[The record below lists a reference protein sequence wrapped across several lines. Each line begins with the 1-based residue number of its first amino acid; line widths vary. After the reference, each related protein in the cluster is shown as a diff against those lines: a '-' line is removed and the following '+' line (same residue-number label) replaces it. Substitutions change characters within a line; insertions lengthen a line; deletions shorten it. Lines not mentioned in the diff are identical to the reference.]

1 MKLIRTWYRSR
12 IVGSGALWCESSDP
26 DEVLRMSAGHEVFF
40 EKHETY
46 EVESG
51 WGKWDGTLP

>member
-1 MKLIRTWYRSR
+1 MKLIRTWYRALLAQDHS
-12 IVGSGALWCESSDP
+12 LWCESSDP
-26 DEVLRMSAGHEVFF
+26 DEVLRASEKKAVILQ
-40 EKHETY
+40 KHETY